1 MKILHVAAH
10 LGGGVGKAHAA
21 LAEARRDMG
30 STERHGFLLLERPED
45 QRFAESIVAA
55 GSEVVV
61 CPSQADIIGLVAE
74 ADILQVEW
82 WGHPRIYEFL
92 ARNALPEHRLAL
104 WCHVSG
110 LAPPVIPA
118 ALSQLA
124 DRTVFT
130 SPCSFEAAN
139 LQVAIAERREGFAV
153 ANSGF
158 GFPGRPP
165 VPRQQGSELAFGS
178 LGTLDFAKLHPGFFD
193 VVDRAKRDLRVRLF
207 GRVDPSGA
215 VAAKAAAMRH
225 PGRVVF
231 EGHAEDPADA
241 LAGLGAFI
249 YLLTPDHYGTGE
261 NALVEAMCLGLCPL
275 VLANPAERAIVTHG
289 ETGLV
294 ATSIEDACDWLDWMV
309 ENPDAVTR
317 LGAEAAR
324 RVTASH
330 SPGASVA
337 AFEAIHAGL
346 MEAPKRPRNFVEAL
360 GAAPAEWFATS
371 LGGPLALAKARRDRA
386 LAQLLMPTPAKGS
399 LGHFK
404 RCFPG
409 DSGLAQ
415 FSARLP

>member
-21 LAEARRDMG
+21 LAQARQEAG
-30 STERHGFLLLERPED
+30 SKEEHGFLLLERPED
-45 QRFAESIVAA
+45 QRFAESIAAA
-55 GSEVVV
+55 GSEVLV
-61 CPSQADIIGLVAE
+61 CPSQAETIDLVAE
-74 ADILQVEW
+74 ADILQIEW
-82 WGHPRIYEFL
+82 WGHPRIFQFL
-92 ARNALPEHRLAL
+92 ARTALPAHRLAL

-139 LQVAIAERREGFAV
+139 LQVAIADRREGFVV

-158 GFPGRPP
+158 GFSARPLS
-165 VPRQQGSELAFGS
+165 PRPQDRALAIGL

-193 VVDRAKRDLRVRLF
+193 VVDRAKQDLRVRLF
-207 GRVDPSGA
+207 GRVDPNGA

-225 PGRVVF
+225 PTRVVF
-231 EGHAEDPADA
+231 EGHAEDPAAA
-241 LAGLGAFI
+241 LAGLDAFL

-261 NALVEAMCLGLCPL
+261 NALVEAMSLGLCPL

-294 ATSIEDACDWLDWMV
+294 ATSIEDAGNWIDWMG
-309 ENPDAVTR
+309 ENPGAVAR

-324 RVTASH
+324 RVAASH
-330 SPGASVA
+330 SPATTVA
-337 AFEAIHAGL
+337 AFAAIHADL
-346 MEAPKRPRNFVEAL
+346 MAAPKRPRRFAEAL
-360 GAAPAEWFATS
+360 GATPAEWFATS
-371 LGGPLALAKARRDRA
+371 LGGPLAAAKARRDRTF
-386 LAQLLMPTPAKGS
+386 AQLLAPTPAKGS
-399 LGHFK
+399 LGHFR

-409 DSGLAQ
+409 DPTLAA
-415 FSARLP
+415 FG